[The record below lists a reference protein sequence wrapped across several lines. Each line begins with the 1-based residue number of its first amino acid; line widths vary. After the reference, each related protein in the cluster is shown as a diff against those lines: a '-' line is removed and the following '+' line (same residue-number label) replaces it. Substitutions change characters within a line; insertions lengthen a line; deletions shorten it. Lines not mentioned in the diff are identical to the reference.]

1 MRTASILEIHIDP
14 AVRIYLDHNATTP
27 VHAAARD
34 AMVRTLTQ
42 EDFGNPSSVH
52 YYGQRAKSSV
62 DDARSAVAALIGA
75 DPGDVIFTSG
85 GTESDNLALRG
96 ALDARTSDGRRHLV
110 TSAIEHEA
118 VLNTAR
124 ALEKQGWPVSIVPV
138 GTSGVVDPAELAKVV
153 TPGTA
158 LVSLMHANNE
168 VGTIQPILEAAA
180 IAKRA
185 GAWFHTDAVQSAGK
199 LPILARE
206 WASMGVDLISIS
218 AHKFG
223 GPKGIGALWIR
234 RGVRLSPTATGGRH
248 ERNRRAG
255 TENVSGIAGFG
266 AAASSART
274 SLVSDTSTASDS
286 ARIAALRDHLESAI
300 LTNISGT
307 AVNGDPSRR
316 LPNTSNISFDGVEAE
331 SLLIALD
338 LDQIAVS
345 TGAACSSGT
354 LEPSHVLK
362 AMGLPHPRTKN
373 SLRFSLGPEN
383 TAAEIDAVIAKLPAL
398 VEKLRRLTR
407 VAAGH

>member
-1 MRTASILEIHIDP
+1 MRTASILEIHIVTP
-14 AVRIYLDHNATTP
+14 VRIYLDHNATTP
-27 VHAAARD
+27 VHASARD

-62 DDARSAVAALIGA
+62 DDARGSVAALIGA

-96 ALDARTSDGRRHLV
+96 ALDARAAEGRRHLV

-138 GTSGVVDPAELAKVV
+138 GSSGVIDPADIANVV
-153 TPGTA
+153 TPETA

-180 IAKRA
+180 IAKTA

-199 LPILARE
+199 LPITARE
-206 WASMGVDLISIS
+206 WATAGVDLISIS

-223 GPKGIGALWIR
+223 GPKGIGAVWIR
-234 RGVRLSPTATGGRH
+234 RGVRLLPTATGGRH

-266 AAASSART
+266 AAAATARAT
-274 SLVSDTSTASDS
+274 FIADAE
-286 ARIAALRDHLESAI
+286 RIAALRDRLESAI
-300 LTNISGT
+300 LSNVSGA

-338 LDQIAVS
+338 LDEIAVS
-345 TGAACSSGT
+345 TGAACS
-354 LEPSHVLK
+354 
-362 AMGLPHPRTKN
+362 
-373 SLRFSLGPEN
+373 
-383 TAAEIDAVIAKLPAL
+383 
-398 VEKLRRLTR
+398 
-407 VAAGH
+407 

>member
-1 MRTASILEIHIDP
+1 MRTASILEIHIVT

-27 VHAAARD
+27 VTASARD
-34 AMVRTLTQ
+34 AMLRTLTQ

-75 DPGDVIFTSG
+75 DPGDLIFTSG

-96 ALDARTSDGRRHLV
+96 ALDARAADGRRHLV

-124 ALEKQGWPVSIVPV
+124 ALERQGWPVSIVPV
-138 GTSGVVDPAELAKVV
+138 GSSGVVDPSDIAKVV
-153 TPGTA
+153 TPETA

-168 VGTIQPILEAAA
+168 VGTIQPILDAAA
-180 IAKRA
+180 IAKGA

-199 LPILARE
+199 LPIVARD
-206 WASMGVDLISIS
+206 WAGLGVDLISIS

-255 TENVSGIAGFG
+255 TENVTGIAGFG
-266 AAASSART
+266 AAATAARAAIDVEHT
-274 SLVSDTSTASDS
+274 HV
-286 ARIAALRDHLESAI
+286 AALRDRLESAI
-300 LTNISGT
+300 LAGIDGT
-307 AVNGDPSRR
+307 VVNGDPSRR
-316 LPNTSNISFDGVEAE
+316 LPNTTNISFDGVEAE

-338 LDQIAVS
+338 LDEIAVS

-362 AMGLPHPRTKN
+362 AMGLPRARTKN
-373 SLRFSLGPEN
+373 SLRFSLGPDN
-383 TAAEIDAVIAKLPAL
+383 TLSEVEWVIAKLPAL
-398 VEKLRRLTR
+398 VDRLRRLTR
-407 VAAGH
+407 AVGAQSR

>member
-1 MRTASILEIHIDP
+1 MRTASILEIHTVTP
-14 AVRIYLDHNATTP
+14 VRIYLDHNATTP
-27 VHAAARD
+27 VHASARD

-62 DDARSAVAALIGA
+62 DDARGAVAALIGA

-96 ALDARTSDGRRHLV
+96 ALEARAAEPGARRHLV

-124 ALEKQGWPVSIVPV
+124 ALEKQGWPVTIVPV
-138 GTSGVVDPAELAKVV
+138 GASGVVDPDDLAKAV
-153 TPGTA
+153 TDKTA

-180 IAKRA
+180 IAKAA

-199 LPILARE
+199 LPIAARDWALA
-206 WASMGVDLISIS
+206 GVDLISVS

-234 RGVRLSPTATGGRH
+234 RGVKLSPTATGGRH

-266 AAASSART
+266 AAASAART
-274 SLVSDTSTASDS
+274 SLADGAAHV
-286 ARIAALRDHLESAI
+286 AALRDRLESSI
-300 LTNISGT
+300 LANVPGT
-307 AVNGDPSRR
+307 AVNGDPARR

-338 LDQIAVS
+338 LEEIAVS

-383 TAAEIDAVIAKLPAL
+383 TAAEIDRVAAVLPAL

-407 VAAGH
+407 AVGAR

>member
-1 MRTASILEIHIDP
+1 MRTASILEIHIVP

-27 VHAAARD
+27 VHASARD

-42 EDFGNPSSVH
+42 DDFGNPSSVH

-62 DDARSAVAALIGA
+62 DDARAAVAMLLGA
-75 DPGDVIFTSG
+75 DAGDVIFTSG

-96 ALDARTSDGRRHLV
+96 ALEARASEGRRHLV

-138 GTSGVVDPAELAKVV
+138 GSSGVVDPAEIAKVV
-153 TPGTA
+153 TTKTA
-158 LVSLMHANNE
+158 LVALMHANNE

-180 IAKRA
+180 IAKSA

-199 LPILARE
+199 LPIAARE
-206 WASMGVDLISIS
+206 WALAGVDLIAVS

-223 GPKGIGALWIR
+223 GPKGVGALWIR
-234 RGVRLSPTATGGRH
+234 RGVRLSPTMTGGRH

-255 TENVSGIAGFG
+255 TENVSGIAGMG
-266 AAASSART
+266 AAASAA
-274 SLVSDTSTASDS
+274 LAGFASERP
-286 ARIAALRDHLESAI
+286 RIAALRDHLEAAI
-300 LTNISGT
+300 LSAVEGT

-338 LDQIAVS
+338 LDGIAVS

-362 AMGLPHPRTKN
+362 AMGLPPARTKN

-383 TAAEIDAVIAKLPAL
+383 RAEEIDRVIAALPPL
-398 VEKLRRLTR
+398 VAKLRRLTR
-407 VAAGH
+407 AVAAH